1 MAGMSDA
8 DWERLDALALN
19 TEVEFEVPL
28 GFLELPRP
36 PRVQRL
42 IDDEMVRDLQE
53 RRRAEPH

>member
-1 MAGMSDA
+1 MSDA